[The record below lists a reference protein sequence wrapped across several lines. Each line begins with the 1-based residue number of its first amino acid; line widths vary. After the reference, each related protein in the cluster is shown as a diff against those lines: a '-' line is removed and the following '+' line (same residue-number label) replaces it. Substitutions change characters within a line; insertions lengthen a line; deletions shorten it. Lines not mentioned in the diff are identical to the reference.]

1 MAFMQKNLSANAK
14 FSDVLEVW
22 LSIDEPNGP
31 GTIPMN
37 GAESLVKTLVRGGV
51 EVCFAN
57 PGTSE
62 MHFVAALDSVP
73 GIRCVL
79 SLFEGG
85 ATGAADGYA
94 RMADKPAATLLH
106 LGPGLGNGIA
116 NLHNARRAL
125 SPIVNIV
132 GEHATYHIGYDAPLT
147 SDIEGLARPVSAWVR
162 TSRAAAAVG
171 ADAAEAIAAAIRE
184 PGQVATLILPA
195 DTAWTEGGKV
205 ASVPPIPAPKP
216 PSSDAI
222 DAAARALR
230 LGPASML
237 LLGHKALR
245 TKGLDWAGAIAAKTG
260 CRIMAQ
266 VSNARIER
274 GAGRVPIDRIPYPID
289 MALNAL
295 KDLRRLVLVGTF
307 APVAFFAYPGKPSSL
322 APKDCDVQTL
332 AAPGDDLVG
341 ALAALGEAVGA
352 KAADAKR
359 QAAAPPDLPQGA
371 LTSEKISAVIGAL
384 LPENAIVCDE
394 SVTTGRG
401 FFPATRGAKPHD
413 WLQLSG
419 GAIGLGI
426 PLATGA
432 AVACPDRKV
441 ISLEADG
448 SGMYTLQSLW
458 TQARERLN
466 VTTLIWANRAY
477 AILRGELASV
487 GARNPGRK
495 ALDMLSL
502 DDPALDWVSLA
513 KGLGIEGVRA
523 ASIEELIGAFR
534 AGLKRSGP
542 FLIEVAL

>member
-1 MAFMQKNLSANAK
+1 
-14 FSDVLEVW
+14 
-22 LSIDEPNGP
+22 
-31 GTIPMN
+31 MN
-37 GAESLVKTLVRGGV
+37 GAESLVKTLVQGGV

-79 SLFEGG
+79 CLFEGG

-94 RMADKPAATLLH
+94 RMAGKPAATLLH

-116 NLHNARRAL
+116 NLHNARRAR

-132 GEHATYHIGYDAPLT
+132 GEHATHHIPYDAPLT

-162 TSRAAAAVG
+162 TSRGAGAVG
-171 ADAAEAIAAAIRE
+171 ADAAEAIAAASRE

-195 DTAWTEGGKV
+195 DTAWTDGGKV
-205 ASVPPIPAPKP
+205 APVPPIPAPKS

-230 LGPASML
+230 LGPTSML

-245 TKGLDWAGAIAAKTG
+245 AKGLDWAGAIAARTG
-260 CRIMAQ
+260 CRIVAQ
-266 VSNARIER
+266 VSNARMER
-274 GAGRVPIDRIPYPID
+274 GAGRVAIDRIPYPID
-289 MALNAL
+289 MALNTL
-295 KDLRRLVLVGTF
+295 KEVRHLVLLGTS
-307 APVAFFAYPGKPSSL
+307 APVAFFAYPGKPSTL
-322 APKDCDVQTL
+322 TPKDCAIQTL
-332 AAPGDDLVG
+332 ATPADDLIG
-341 ALAALGEAVGA
+341 ALAALAEAVGA
-352 KAADAKR
+352 KAGDAQR
-359 QAAAPPDLPQGA
+359 QKSAPPDLPQGA
-371 LTSEKISAVIGAL
+371 LTSEKIAAVIGAL
-384 LPENAIVCDE
+384 LPDNAVVCDE

-401 FFPATRGAKPHD
+401 FFPATRGARPHD

-426 PLATGA
+426 PLATGV

-466 VTTLIWANRAY
+466 VMTLIWANRAY
-477 AILRGELASV
+477 AILRSELTGV

-502 DDPALDWVSLA
+502 DNPALDWVSLA
-513 KGLGIEGVRA
+513 RGMGVEGVRA
-523 ASIEELIGAFR
+523 ASIEELIDAFR
-534 AGLKRSGP
+534 AGLKKSGP
-542 FLIEVAL
+542 FVIEVVL

>member
-1 MAFMQKNLSANAK
+1 
-14 FSDVLEVW
+14 
-22 LSIDEPNGP
+22 
-31 GTIPMN
+31 MN
-37 GAESLVKTLVRGGV
+37 GAESLVATLAAGGI

-79 SLFEGG
+79 CLFEGG
-85 ATGAADGYA
+85 ATGSADGYA
-94 RMADKPAATLLH
+94 RMAGKPAATLLH

-116 NLHNARRAL
+116 NLHNARRAR
-125 SPIVNIV
+125 SPVVNIV
-132 GEHATYHIGYDAPLT
+132 GEHATYHRRHDAPLT

-162 TSRAAAAVG
+162 TSLSAGVVG
-171 ADAAEAIAAAIRE
+171 ADAAEAIAAASAE

-195 DTAWTEGGKV
+195 DTAWSEGGSI
-205 ASVPPIPAPKP
+205 ARVPAIPAPKP

-245 TKGLDWAGAIAAKTG
+245 AEALEWAGAIAAKTG

-266 VSNARIER
+266 VSNARMER

-289 MALNAL
+289 MALNTL
-295 KDLRRLVLVGTF
+295 KDVRHLVLAGTF
-307 APVAFFAYPGKPSSL
+307 APVGFFAYPGKPSEL
-322 APKDCDVQTL
+322 TPPDCEIQTL
-332 AAPGDDLVG
+332 ATPADDLSA

-352 KAADAKR
+352 KPGDAPR
-359 QAAAPPDLPQGA
+359 QKPAPPDLPHGA
-371 LTSEKISAVIGAL
+371 LTSEKIAAVLGAL
-384 LPENAIVCDE
+384 LPDNAIVCDE

-401 FFPATRGAKPHD
+401 FFPATRGARPHD
-413 WLQLSG
+413 WLQLTG

-432 AVACPDRKV
+432 AVACPNRKV
-441 ISLEADG
+441 VSLEADG

-477 AILRGELASV
+477 AILRGELTSV

-513 KGLGIEGVRA
+513 KGMGVEAVRVA
-523 ASIEELIGAFR
+523 TIEELIDAFR
-534 AGLKRSGP
+534 AGLKRTGP